1 MINYIYIDGSG
12 HKKARPVSN
21 REEYVEQR
29 NAPENVENFRQARA
43 GDAQAKT
50 RLVQYNYNDLLP
62 DGVLKGCCHAA
73 STFAHDIDCGDEQAC
88 KAIAGK
94 LLAMKDAVGLLELSV
109 SSGWGLHAVC
119 RRQPGRTILECQVRL
134 SRLTQTE
141 MDTSAHDE
149 QRVLFTGPADAET
162 LLFLASRAQLVAE
175 TIRPALAAGTWVLCD
190 RFADSTF
197 AYQGYGRG
205 LNLSELKALNAFAT
219 GGLVPD
225 RTILLDVPPE
235 TAAAR
240 LRARQQTTQTA
251 ADRMERAGDDFHARL
266 KAGFL
271 ELAAA
276 EPERF
281 AVIAAEGSVESV
293 AEKVWNSIR
302 HML

>member
-1 MINYIYIDGSG
+1 MRDFNE
-12 HKKARPVSN
+12 KKSEKSAADKTSSARG
-21 REEYVEQR
+21 RFITFEGGE
-29 NAPENVENFRQARA
+29 
-43 GDAQAKT
+43 
-50 RLVQYNYNDLLP
+50 
-62 DGVLKGCCHAA
+62 GCGK
-73 STFAHDIDCGDEQAC
+73 STQIR
-88 KAIAGK
+88 
-94 LLAMKDAVGLLELSV
+94 LLAERLRAQGLPVLLTRE
-109 SSGWGLHAVC
+109 
-119 RRQPGRTILECQVRL
+119 PGGTALAERIRALVREIGEDPPNA
-134 SRLTQTE
+134 R
-141 MDTSAHDE
+141 
-149 QRVLFTGPADAET
+149 AET
-162 LLFLASRAQLVAE
+162 LLFLASRAQLVE
-175 TIRPALAAGTWVLCD
+175 SVVRPALAAGTWVLCD

-205 LNLSELKALNAFAT
+205 LNLTELEALNAFAT

-281 AVIAAEGSVESV
+281 AVIAAEGAEEEV
-293 AEKVWNSIR
+293 AEKVWSLIR

>member
-1 MINYIYIDGSG
+1 MSVPFCGIISRNRTMRDSNERKDKKSAADKASG
-12 HKKARPVSN
+12 ASGRFITF
-21 REEYVEQR
+21 EGGE
-29 NAPENVENFRQARA
+29 
-43 GDAQAKT
+43 
-50 RLVQYNYNDLLP
+50 
-62 DGVLKGCCHAA
+62 GCGK
-73 STFAHDIDCGDEQAC
+73 STQIR
-88 KAIAGK
+88 
-94 LLAMKDAVGLLELSV
+94 LLAERLRAQGLLVLLTRE
-109 SSGWGLHAVC
+109 
-119 RRQPGRTILECQVRL
+119 PGGTALAERIRALVREIGEDPPNA
-134 SRLTQTE
+134 R
-141 MDTSAHDE
+141 
-149 QRVLFTGPADAET
+149 AET
-162 LLFLASRAQLVAE
+162 LLFLASRAQLVE
-175 TIRPALAAGTWVLCD
+175 NVVRPALDAGTWVLCD

-205 LNLSELKALNAFAT
+205 LNLTELKALNAFAT

-240 LRARQQTTQTA
+240 LRAREQTTQTA

-276 EPERF
+276 EPGRF

>member
-1 MINYIYIDGSG
+1 MRDFDEKKSEKSATDTASG
-12 HKKARPVSN
+12 ARGRFITFEGGEGCGKSTQIRQLAERLRAQGLPVLLT
-21 REEYVEQR
+21 REPGGTALAERIRALVREIGEDPP
-29 NAPENVENFRQARA
+29 NAR
-43 GDAQAKT
+43 
-50 RLVQYNYNDLLP
+50 
-62 DGVLKGCCHAA
+62 
-73 STFAHDIDCGDEQAC
+73 
-88 KAIAGK
+88 
-94 LLAMKDAVGLLELSV
+94 
-109 SSGWGLHAVC
+109 
-119 RRQPGRTILECQVRL
+119 
-134 SRLTQTE
+134 
-141 MDTSAHDE
+141 
-149 QRVLFTGPADAET
+149 AET
-162 LLFLASRAQLVAE
+162 LLFLASRAQLVE
-175 TIRPALAAGTWVLCD
+175 TVVCPALAAGTWVLCD

-205 LNLSELKALNAFAT
+205 LNLTELKALNVFAT

-240 LRARQQTTQTA
+240 LRAREQTTQTA
-251 ADRMERAGDDFHARL
+251 ADRMELAGDDFHARL